1 MELAKSK
8 KMLQIV
14 FFKATTFIKHKIH
27 NFDFKS
33 LYAYTLAYKEFL
45 KLGTLSKKQW

>member
-1 MELAKSK
+1 
-8 KMLQIV
+8 MLKID

-27 NFDFKS
+27 NFDFQS
-33 LYAYTLAYKEFL
+33 FNAYKLAYKEFL